1 MFLDAYIAEWLDLL
15 LRWAHVITGSAW
27 IGSSFYFMW
36 LDARL
41 NVPPRDPEN
50 SDVAGDLWAVHGGGF
65 YHSQKYKVAPGE
77 LPEPLHWFKWEAYF
91 TWVTGFL
98 LLIVVY
104 YLNADVYLIDSRI
117 ADISSGAAIAAS
129 VGLLLVGWYAYSGLC
144 ALRISD
150 GWIALIGSGVVL
162 GLCWGLS
169 NFYSGRGMFVQAG
182 AMLGTIMAANVW
194 RVIIPSQKQ
203 LVIAMQQ
210 DVEPDAALGLKAK
223 RRSIHNNY
231 LTLPVVFVMISPH
244 YAMTYGHAWNWLI
257 LFAIFVAGALVRH
270 YFNLRNRGSNVI
282 AWPIAAPPVVV
293 VHPIAIAPRWSNG
306 TKSDSSPALPDRAI
320 AFAEVRAIIQA
331 RCVTCHSSE
340 PLHPTAPVPAGG
352 VVFDS
357 PRDISV
363 WSGRIHERAV
373 RTGTMPPANIT
384 RMTDTERAVLA
395 KWISDGAGVD

>member
-1 MFLDAYIAEWLDLL
+1 MLP
-15 LRWAHVITGSAW
+15 VTSGPST
-27 IGSSFYFMW
+27 
-36 LDARL
+36 
-41 NVPPRDPEN
+41 
-50 SDVAGDLWAVHGGGF
+50 AVVF

-91 TWVTGFL
+91 TWITGFL

-129 VGLLLVGWYAYSGLC
+129 VGLLLVGWYVYCGLC

-150 GWIALIGSGVVL
+150 GWIALIGSGYVL

-203 LVIAMQQ
+203 LVMAVQQ
-210 DVEPDAALGLKAK
+210 DVKPDATLGMKAK
-223 RRSIHNNY
+223 RRSVHNNY

-257 LFAIFVAGALVRH
+257 LFAIFVVGALVRH
-270 YFNLRNRGSNVI
+270 YFNLRNRGSNVV
-282 AWPIAAPPVVV
+282 AQAP
-293 VHPIAIAPRWSNG
+293 AK
-306 TKSDSSPALPDRAI
+306 T
-320 AFAEVRAIIQA
+320 E
-331 RCVTCHSSE
+331 
-340 PLHPTAPVPAGG
+340 
-352 VVFDS
+352 
-357 PRDISV
+357 
-363 WSGRIHERAV
+363 
-373 RTGTMPPANIT
+373 NIT
-384 RMTDTERAVLA
+384 GSDQRYPAIGDSQRTKTGIGKPYDT
-395 KWISDGAGVD
+395 